1 MDSNFTILLVALVL
15 FFSVGM
21 AIFLV
26 WKLFEPK
33 REGEPRS
40 LMNFIIKPA
49 AVMAIGVTCLG
60 IYIIFPRALLWTIG
74 VFVIFVGV
82 AFFRMPAS
90 QKSAMARAIEKPDPT
105 SQWAGARLV
114 LATVLVFATIAGLL
128 AIFVP

>member
-1 MDSNFTILLVALVL
+1 MDSNFTILLIALVL
-15 FFSVGM
+15 FFLVGM

-26 WKLFEPK
+26 WKLLESK

-49 AVMAIGVTCLG
+49 AVMAIGVACLG

-74 VFVIFVGV
+74 AFVIFVGV